1 MEATQALWESSRQ
14 LRAIGRNLN
23 QVARKLKADRDV
35 DLKLEQI
42 EKLTASIQKHT
53 ERVAT
58 LLDKSRAVAYCPPDK
73 QTVAA
78 AQASG
83 EKVA

>member
-1 MEATQALWESSRQ
+1 MTHQPQFTMEATQALWESSRQ

-58 LLDKSRAVAYCPPDK
+58 LLDESRAVAYLS
-73 QTVAA
+73 T
-78 AQASG
+78 
-83 EKVA
+83 

>member
-1 MEATQALWESSRQ
+1 MEATQTLWESSRQ

-58 LLDKSRAVAYCPPDK
+58 LLDESRAVAYLS
-73 QTVAA
+73 T
-78 AQASG
+78 
-83 EKVA
+83 